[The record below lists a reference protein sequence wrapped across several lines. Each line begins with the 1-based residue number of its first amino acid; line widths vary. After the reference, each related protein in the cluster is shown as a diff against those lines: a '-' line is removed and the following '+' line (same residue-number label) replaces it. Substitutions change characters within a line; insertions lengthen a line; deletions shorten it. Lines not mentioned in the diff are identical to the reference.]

1 MHLFLAFSPFFLP
14 LLGQNWAH
22 SNENELTLKITP
34 SLMADEND
42 GHVYY
47 VQVYCMNRGKRF
59 PPTDGTFAT
68 ERSAAA
74 NEDKVTISF
83 EQKEPCEYYDA
94 AILLMQSGSLDGKGW
109 KQNYDDTSHR
119 TVMFGRLYGKGW
131 KENYEIEH
139 LENNGMNH
147 RILFGN
153 YFHLTIGPTLTTE
166 NLFYQ
171 IRVFCDAKETPTKRT
186 ETDGTLD
193 FPERP
198 GQYNE
203 DHFKTFTKSS
213 AMVVFGSE
221 LRLCNTYHIKVW
233 ATPIEWKLEYP
244 DERPMVHFVCSS
256 YGNGEKHEI
265 VFMRNFHLQIEP
277 ALGEGEEENVYYAEV
292 ECNGNKHQTFRTFTK
307 SKTDV
312 VLHVSDCKSYDFS
325 VRKVPKALLKP
336 QDNMREQ
343 IELLHSYEFYSKR
356 KESVANGQTYV
367 FSLANQQPKQ
377 KRTSE
382 MTLDG
387 ESQAAHQQKGFS
399 QKRLSSYV
407 DLSDSEE
414 SDEERKARRKSEL
427 KDECYFYNI

>member
-22 SNENELTLKITP
+22 SNENELTLKIMP
-34 SLMADEND
+34 SLLADEND
-42 GHVYY
+42 THLYY
-47 VQVYCMNRGKRF
+47 VRAYCMNRGKRF
-59 PPTDGTFAT
+59 RPHYGTFVAD
-68 ERSAAA
+68 RSAAG

-83 EQKEPCEYYDA
+83 EQKEACEYYDA
-94 AILLMQSGSLDGKGW
+94 DVLLMRSGS
-109 KQNYDDTSHR
+109 
-119 TVMFGRLYGKGW
+119 LYGKGW
-131 KENYEIEH
+131 LQNYEIGH

-153 YFHLTIGPTLTTE
+153 YFHLTIGPTLTSD

-171 IRVFCDAKETPTKRT
+171 IRVFCDAKETPTKKTKIDENGRNIP
-186 ETDGTLD
+186 TLE

-198 GQYNE
+198 CQYNE
-203 DHFKTFTKSS
+203 CHFKTFTKSS
-213 AMVVFGSE
+213 TMVVFGSE
-221 LRLCNTYHIKVW
+221 LRLCNTYHVKVW
-233 ATPIEWKLEYP
+233 ATPTEWKLEYP
-244 DERPMVHFVCSS
+244 EERPMVHFVCTS
-256 YGNGEKHEI
+256 YGNGERREI

-292 ECNGNKHQTFRTFTK
+292 ECNGNKYQTFRTFTK

-343 IELLHSYEFYSKR
+343 MELLHSYEFYSKR

-367 FSLANQQPKQ
+367 FGLANQQPKQ

-387 ESQAAHQQKGFS
+387 ESEAAHQQKGFS